1 MHKVPRMHALPTR
14 FLRQLYLR
22 ARGTRVRERDAGLTV
37 VTPCLLSSY
46 VLPPQSRSAS
56 RRSVDRRSV
65 LVPARSWPP
74 TSAPALRVDNSEVPC
89 SVCHRVGAPGCA
101 ALAPSM
107 DARTR
112 RSCVAGSG
120 RERGGVCVGRGGELT
135 VVVRQLTHVRCPF
148 RSRARLKSQ
157 SLSW

>member
-1 MHKVPRMHALPTR
+1 MRGSVRSEVRPSTRRRRVTIEYSRVRNILFTHGTPR

-22 ARGTRVRERDAGLTV
+22 ARGTRVRERDAGLKV

-46 VLPPQSRSAS
+46 VLPPQPRSAS

-89 SVCHRVGAPGCA
+89 SFCHRVAHQVAQLSRPRWTHALGGPAWQAAGEKGAGCA
-101 ALAPSM
+101 S
-107 DARTR
+107 DA
-112 RSCVAGSG
+112 
-120 RERGGVCVGRGGELT
+120 GV
-135 VVVRQLTHVRCPF
+135 
-148 RSRARLKSQ
+148 S
-157 SLSW
+157 